1 MKGFGVVVTG
11 TLVSGSISVGDTV
24 QILPSLREGKVRGL
38 QVHNEAVEVA
48 RAGQRTAVNLQGIE
62 KFFINRGDVL
72 ARPQTITST
81 YMVDAYL
88 EHLPTSPRPLRNR
101 KKQRFHIGTNSTLA
115 TVVLLDKEEL
125 TPGERGFVQLRL
137 EKPIVAFPQDRF
149 VIRGSSAI
157 QTIGGGVVIDSHPIK
172 HRRFS
177 GDMLAGLVTL
187 RDSGD
192 EDVVGYHV
200 ESSGVKGMT
209 LRELKERVNISPGR
223 LSKLL
228 RELIV
233 RQEIVAINGDDGR
246 FIHHVGF
253 EQLKQKALSYI
264 LAFHEK
270 HPLKP
275 GPSKE
280 EVKSK
285 LPKSMETK
293 LFHRM
298 LKDLVDSKQVSVEK
312 DKLRSST
319 HRVSLREDQQR
330 LKMRVEDLLV
340 REGLQPPSLKELAS
354 RLSIDES
361 EVRNVIHL
369 LVEEGT
375 IIRTKG
381 DIYFHGE
388 AVEEFKGELI
398 QFLRAHHEITT
409 AQFKE
414 MTKVSRKY
422 AIPLMEYFDN
432 TKITIRVGEKRLL
445 RGK

>member
-1 MKGFGVVVTG
+1 
-11 TLVSGSISVGDTV
+11 
-24 QILPSLREGKVRGL
+24 LR
-38 QVHNEAVEVA
+38 
-48 RAGQRTAVNLQGIE
+48 
-62 KFFINRGDVL
+62 F
-72 ARPQTITST
+72 
-81 YMVDAYL
+81 
-88 EHLPTSPRPLRNR
+88 
-101 KKQRFHIGTNSTLA
+101 
-115 TVVLLDKEEL
+115 
-125 TPGERGFVQLRL
+125 

-192 EDVVGYHV
+192 EDIVGYHV
-200 ESSGVKGMT
+200 ENSGVKGMT
-209 LRELKERVNISPGR
+209 LRELRERVNIPPGR

-228 RELIV
+228 RELIA

-264 LAFHEK
+264 VAFHEK

-312 DKLRSST
+312 DKLRLST

-330 LKMRVEDLLV
+330 LKMRVENLLV
-340 REGLQPPSLKELAS
+340 RGGLQSPSLKELAS
-354 RLSIDES
+354 KLSIDES
-361 EVRNVIHL
+361 EVRNVVHL
-369 LVEEGT
+369 LAEEGT
-375 IIRTKG
+375 IIKTKG
-381 DIYFHGE
+381 DIYFHRE